1 MKAVFAS
8 TRSTLARRSVLASE
22 VATAKHASMR
32 PSVAALAAL
41 LSAAGAFRAPTTQTR
56 RRTERRGLF
65 GFGDDE
71 KEAPTLEPYETSPW
85 FSACRRHLATCI
97 MCAFEE
103 ETTLSERDA
112 QLEAAAA
119 DVRLRALAKQVE
131 KAAPGAMDGPSGTA
145 PYGLARLACWTGGGC
160 GSSPWQREPEDW
172 APEDLAAADGGAAVS
187 ALAEHLLEKYEAIP
201 PLRASVLLDATSD
214 PQRTNRV
221 ALRFLRA
228 YAASGGGES
237 SVRAALQT
245 FAPSVTKKAAA
256 AYCGSLEEAPLAAL
270 RKAQAKALGAPDWV
284 GDAAAASTF
293 GSRVN
298 EPAVE
303 SFFDQDALRW
313 CATHAEE
320 LAEPSTASLALDYL
334 CEMRRSDD
342 GYSAAGR
349 TPKTVAEQMD
359 AYALSSTV
367 FDDDEA
373 FLPNPRGIKPLF
385 LEGAVIPRSN
395 VTVPYDEPYNFGHG
409 PYELGP
415 GTDRGAKPK
424 TVRVEEILSLKRL
437 IYEGD
442 QLDNCLEDRRS
453 SQVKYVMRARQR
465 VSSFWSFTLSD
476 AAGKLDH
483 VLLLEVWHL
492 RGQNIVRQAEGPR
505 PRTLPS
511 PEAWHWMKVWCER
524 EGVDWQT
531 WDIYSRL
538 EQIYPVEPL

>member
-1 MKAVFAS
+1 
-8 TRSTLARRSVLASE
+8 
-22 VATAKHASMR
+22 MR
-32 PSVAALAAL
+32 PPSPRSRRF
-41 LSAAGAFRAPTTQTR
+41 SAAGAFRAPTTQTR
-56 RRTERRGLF
+56 RRTERRGFF

-131 KAAPGAMDGPSGTA
+131 KRRP
-145 PYGLARLACWTGGGC
+145 ARWTGRRVRRPTASR
-160 GSSPWQREPEDW
+160 GSRAGP
-172 APEDLAAADGGAAVS
+172 AAAAGARPGSASPRTGRRKTSRRRRGAAVS
-187 ALAEHLLEKYEAIP
+187 ALAAHLLEKYEAIP

-228 YAASGGGES
+228 YAS
-237 SVRAALQT
+237 
-245 FAPSVTKKAAA
+245 
-256 AYCGSLEEAPLAAL
+256 
-270 RKAQAKALGAPDWV
+270 
-284 GDAAAASTF
+284 AAASPARRSALQARAADHEEGRGGLLRQPRGAPSRRSAKPRPRRSARRT
-293 GSRVN
+293 GSATPQRRRRRRAN
-298 EPAVE
+298 EPVVE

-342 GYSAAGR
+342 GYCRGPDSQDR
-349 TPKTVAEQMD
+349 REQMD

-395 VTVPYDEPYNFGHG
+395 VDGAARRALQLRPRA
-409 PYELGP
+409 LRARP

-437 IYEGD
+437 IYEGN

>member
-1 MKAVFAS
+1 
-8 TRSTLARRSVLASE
+8 
-22 VATAKHASMR
+22 
-32 PSVAALAAL
+32 
-41 LSAAGAFRAPTTQTR
+41 
-56 RRTERRGLF
+56 
-65 GFGDDE
+65 
-71 KEAPTLEPYETSPW
+71 
-85 FSACRRHLATCI
+85 
-97 MCAFEE
+97 
-103 ETTLSERDA
+103 
-112 QLEAAAA
+112 
-119 DVRLRALAKQVE
+119 
-131 KAAPGAMDGPSGTA
+131 
-145 PYGLARLACWTGGGC
+145 
-160 GSSPWQREPEDW
+160 
-172 APEDLAAADGGAAVS
+172 
-187 ALAEHLLEKYEAIP
+187 
-201 PLRASVLLDATSD
+201 
-214 PQRTNRV
+214 
-221 ALRFLRA
+221 
-228 YAASGGGES
+228 
-237 SVRAALQT
+237 
-245 FAPSVTKKAAA
+245 
-256 AYCGSLEEAPLAAL
+256 
-270 RKAQAKALGAPDWV
+270 
-284 GDAAAASTF
+284 
-293 GSRVN
+293 
-298 EPAVE
+298 
-303 SFFDQDALRW
+303 
-313 CATHAEE
+313 
-320 LAEPSTASLALDYL
+320 
-334 CEMRRSDD
+334 MRRSDD

-415 GTDRGAKPK
+415 GTDRGAAPK

>member
-1 MKAVFAS
+1 
-8 TRSTLARRSVLASE
+8 
-22 VATAKHASMR
+22 MR

-56 RRTERRGLF
+56 RRTERRGFF

-131 KAAPGAMDGPSGTA
+131 KAAPGAMDGPSGAA

-237 SVRAALQT
+237 SVRSALQA
-245 FAPSVTKKAAA
+245 FAPSITKKAAA
-256 AYCGSLEEAPLAAL
+256 AYCGSLEAAPLAAL

-293 GSRVN
+293 GARVN
-298 EPAVE
+298 EPVVE

-385 LEGAVIPRSN
+385 LEGA
-395 VTVPYDEPYNFGHG
+395 
-409 PYELGP
+409 LGP

-437 IYEGD
+437 IYEGN

>member
-1 MKAVFAS
+1 
-8 TRSTLARRSVLASE
+8 
-22 VATAKHASMR
+22 MR

-41 LSAAGAFRAPTTQTR
+41 LSAAGAFRAPTTQTALLSAASAFRAPTTHTR
-56 RRTERRGLF
+56 RRTERRGFF

-131 KAAPGAMDGPSGTA
+131 KAAPGAMDGPSGAA

-172 APEDLAAADGGAAVS
+172 APEDPAAADGGAAVS
-187 ALAEHLLEKYEAIP
+187 ALAAHLLEKYEAIP

-221 ALRFLRA
+221 ALRFVRA

-237 SVRAALQT
+237 SVRAALQA

-293 GSRVN
+293 GARVN
-298 EPAVE
+298 EPVVE

-349 TPKTVAEQMD
+349 TPKTVAAQMD

-415 GTDRGAKPK
+415 GTDRGAAPK

-437 IYEGD
+437 IYEGN

>member
-1 MKAVFAS
+1 MGVIYMVTGMPLVAAERGVLPEQSSSMYRPLPYAMAYVLVEIPYLVVYSFIFCGVLFGIVDMYGGYEKFLWYVAIYMGYVSFMCFFGQFLVVALPDEAS
-8 TRSTLARRSVLASE
+8 AQAIG
-22 VATAKHASMR
+22 
-32 PSVAALAAL
+32 PSVSSLF
-41 LSAAGAFRAPTTQTR
+41 S
-56 RRTERRGLF
+56 LF
-65 GFGDDE
+65 GFVI
-71 KEAPTLEPYETSPW
+71 APAKMPSLMFMYWISPCHYFEGLVVAQFHGVSSGPRAGGTW
-85 FSACRRHLATCI
+85 RRAS
-97 MCAFEE
+97 CAPSE

-119 DVRLRALAKQVE
+119 DVRLRALRKQVE
-131 KAAPGAMDGPSGTA
+131 RRRQRDGRAVGAA

-172 APEDLAAADGGAAVS
+172 APEDSGVRAS
-187 ALAEHLLEKYEAIP
+187 ITLEKYEAIP

-228 YAASGGGES
+228 YAASGGKS
-237 SVRAALQT
+237 SVRRRA
-245 FAPSVTKKAAA
+245 
-256 AYCGSLEEAPLAAL
+256 G
-270 RKAQAKALGAPDWV
+270 LGRRR
-284 GDAAAASTF
+284 
-293 GSRVN
+293 RVN
-298 EPAVE
+298 EPVVE

-334 CEMRRSDD
+334 CEMRRSDS
-342 GYSAAGR
+342 GYSARADS
-349 TPKTVAEQMD
+349 KTVAEQMD

-385 LEGAVIPRSN
+385 LEGA
-395 VTVPYDEPYNFGHG
+395 
-409 PYELGP
+409 
-415 GTDRGAKPK
+415 

-437 IYEGD
+437 IYEGN

-492 RGQNIVRQAEGPR
+492 RGQNIVRQAEGAATPR
-505 PRTLPS
+505 PGGT
-511 PEAWHWMKVWCER
+511 
-524 EGVDWQT
+524 G
-531 WDIYSRL
+531 
-538 EQIYPVEPL
+538 